1 MSKYTVIV
9 MLISVLIFNTTLAQD
24 TTLDIRKQAAKDA
37 KEDVNHVFW
46 FALGGCAVG
55 MSCIG
60 SVLVDNAIGEPTYD
74 DGEPNLF
81 PDLNYGCMTGYF
93 LGGITPVPL
102 LSYAIKPTVPP
113 EHLLGKSAAYIE
125 TYSETYTKTVRKQR
139 LKNTCLGLG
148 AGTCLTTLYI
158 YSKL

>member
-1 MSKYTVIV
+1 
-9 MLISVLIFNTTLAQD
+9 MLISVPIFNTTLAQD

-46 FALGGCAVG
+46 FTLSGCAVG

-60 SVLVDNAIGEPTYD
+60 SVLVGIAIGEPAYD
-74 DGEPNLF
+74 HDSVRQF
-81 PDLNYGCMTGYF
+81 PDLNYELMAGIF
-93 LGGITPVPL
+93 LGGVTVVPL
-102 LSYAIKPTVPP
+102 LSYVIKPTVSP

-148 AGTCLTTLYI
+148 AGTYLTTLYI